1 MADDFSVKE
10 ILSLCIDWSDTS
22 TSRSTI
28 NQFVRGLSRS
38 RVSDDERRSEK
49 RRPVVLNIIAVPLDE
64 DRNPCGEPFLALS
77 RNISRG
83 GIALLHTEM
92 VKSPYLLLRI
102 ETLRHEVIQA
112 VVQVVRARNFYQF
125 TEISGRFVANAK
137 KKRSSPRS
145 TKPKRQSVAT

>member
-28 NQFVRGLSRS
+28 NQFIRTVSSS
-38 RVSDDERRSEK
+38 RVSDDERRTEK
-49 RRPVVLNIIAVPLDE
+49 RRPVVLDIIAVPLDE
-64 DRNPCGEPFLALS
+64 DRNPCGDPFLALS

-83 GIALLHTEM
+83 GIALLHTER
-92 VKSPYLLLRI
+92 VKAPFLLLRI

-112 VVQVVRARNFYQF
+112 VVQVIRARNFYQF
-125 TEISGRFVANAK
+125 TEISGRFVATTEK
-137 KKRSSPRS
+137 KKTSRRSN
-145 TKPKRQSVAT
+145 KPKRQPAAT

>member
-10 ILSLCIDWSDTS
+10 ILSLCIDWSETK

-28 NQFVRGLSRS
+28 NQFVRAVARS
-38 RVSDDERRSEK
+38 RASDDERRTEK
-49 RRPVVLNIIAVPLDE
+49 RKTVVLNIIAVPLDE

-102 ETLRHEVIQA
+102 ETLRHETIQA
-112 VVQVVRARNFYQF
+112 VVQVIRARNFYQF
-125 TEISGRFVANAK
+125 TEISARFVPSRE
-137 KKRSSPRS
+137 KKRSSRPS
-145 TKPKRQSVAT
+145 TKPKRQPVRG

>member
-28 NQFVRGLSRS
+28 SQFVKAVGRG
-38 RVSDDERRSEK
+38 RVSNDERRTEK
-49 RRPVVLNIIAVPLDE
+49 RRPVVLDIIAVPLDE

-77 RNISRG
+77 RDISRG
-83 GIALLHTEM
+83 GIALLHTEP
-92 VKSPYLLLRI
+92 VRAPFLLLRI

-112 VVQVVRARNFYQF
+112 VVQVIRARSFYQF
-125 TEISGRFVANAK
+125 TEISGRFVAKPGK
-137 KKRSSPRS
+137 KKTGRRSN
-145 TKPKRQSVAT
+145 KPKRQPVAG

>member
-10 ILSLCIDWSDTS
+10 ILSLCIDWSETS

-28 NQFVRGLSRS
+28 NEFVRAVGRS

-49 RRPVVLNIIAVPLDE
+49 RRPVVLDIIAVPLDE

-83 GIALLHTEM
+83 GIALLHTER
-92 VKSPYLLLRI
+92 VKAPYLLLRI

-112 VVQVVRARNFYQF
+112 VVQVIRARNFYQF
-125 TEISGRFVANAK
+125 TEISGRFVPTAK
-137 KKRSSPRS
+137 KKKSSPRS
-145 TKPKRQSVAT
+145 KQPKRQPVAS

>member
-28 NQFVRGLSRS
+28 NQFVRAVSQSRI
-38 RVSDDERRSEK
+38 SDDERRIEK
-49 RRPVVLNIIAVPLDE
+49 RRPVVLDIIAVPLDE

-83 GIALLHTEM
+83 GIALLHTEQ
-92 VKSPYLLLRI
+92 VKAPFLLLRI
-102 ETLRHEVIQA
+102 ETLKHQVIQA
-112 VVQVVRARNFYQF
+112 VAQVIRARNFYQF
-125 TEISGRFVANAK
+125 TEISARFVPK
-137 KKRSSPRS
+137 TGKKRSSPRS
-145 TKPKRQSVAT
+145 NKPKRQAVGT

>member
-10 ILSLCIDWSDTS
+10 ILSLCIDWSETS

-28 NQFVRGLSRS
+28 NQFVRAVSRS
-38 RVSDDERRSEK
+38 RISDDERRAEK
-49 RRPVVLNIIAVPLDE
+49 RKPVVLNIIAVPLDE

-92 VKSPYLLLRI
+92 VKAPYLLLRI
-102 ETLRHEVIQA
+102 ETLKHEVIQA
-112 VVQVVRARNFYQF
+112 VVQVIRARNFYQF
-125 TEISGRFVANAK
+125 TEISARFVPKRAK
-137 KKRSSPRS
+137 KKSSGRS
-145 TKPKRQSVAT
+145 TKPKRQPVAG

>member
-10 ILSLCIDWSDTS
+10 ILSLCIDWSETS
-22 TSRSTI
+22 TTRSTI
-28 NQFVRGLSRS
+28 NQFVRAVSRS
-38 RVSDDERRSEK
+38 RISDDERRAEK

-92 VKSPYLLLRI
+92 VKAPYLLLRI
-102 ETLRHEVIQA
+102 ETLKHEVIQA
-112 VVQVVRARNFYQF
+112 VVQVIRARNFYQF
-125 TEISGRFVANAK
+125 TKISARFVPTRAK
-137 KKRSSPRS
+137 KKSSGRS
-145 TKPKRQSVAT
+145 TKPKRQPVG